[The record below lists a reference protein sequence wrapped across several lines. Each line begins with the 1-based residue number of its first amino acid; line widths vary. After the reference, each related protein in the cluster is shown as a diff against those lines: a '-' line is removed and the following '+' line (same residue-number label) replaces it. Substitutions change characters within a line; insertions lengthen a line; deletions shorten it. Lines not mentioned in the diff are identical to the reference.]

1 MLAGMPGFLEAIA
14 LLLPSDAGGR
24 AASVSPRDGSYR
36 PFALAA
42 ESRLRIKM
50 IEGPPLLAPGQSAR
64 VVVEVE
70 SGAIDALIPG
80 AELDLVEYDNI
91 PIGILTVL
99 RVMRQAV
106 AV

>member
-1 MLAGMPGFLEAIA
+1 MAYFLEALA

-24 AASVSPRDGSYR
+24 AAAVSPRDGSYR

-42 ESRLRIKM
+42 ESRLRIRM

-70 SGAIDALIPG
+70 SGTIETLLPG
-80 AELDLVEYDNI
+80 AELDLVELDDS

-99 RVMRQAV
+99 RVMRAAV

>member
-1 MLAGMPGFLEAIA
+1 MSHYIEAVA
-14 LLLPSDAGGR
+14 SLLPSDAGGR
-24 AASVSPRDGSYR
+24 ADFVSPRDGSYR

-42 ESRLRIKM
+42 GARLRIRM
-50 IEGPPLLAPGQSAR
+50 IEGPPLLAPGQAAR

-70 SGAIDALIPG
+70 SGEVESLMPG
-80 AELDLVEYDNI
+80 AELDLVEYDDA

-99 RVMRQAV
+99 RVMRAAV

>member
-1 MLAGMPGFLEAIA
+1 MSGFLEAVA

-24 AASVSPRDGSYR
+24 AGAVSPRDGSWR
-36 PFALAA
+36 PFARAA
-42 ESRLRIKM
+42 ESHLRIRM

-70 SGAIDALIPG
+70 SGAIDAIRAG
-80 AELDLVEYDNI
+80 EELDLLEFGDAPV
-91 PIGILTVL
+91 GILTVL
-99 RVMRQAV
+99 RVMRAAV

>member
-1 MLAGMPGFLEAIA
+1 MPGFLEAIA

-24 AASVSPRDGSYR
+24 AAAVSPRDGSYR
-36 PFALAA
+36 PFARAA
-42 ESRLRIKM
+42 ESRLRIRM

-70 SGAIDALIPG
+70 SGAIESLMAG
-80 AELDLVEYDNI
+80 AELDLVELDDA

-99 RVMRQAV
+99 RVMREAV

>member
-1 MLAGMPGFLEAIA
+1 MSGFLEAIA

-24 AASVSPRDGSYR
+24 AAAVSPRDGSYR
-36 PFALAA
+36 PFALAD
-42 ESRLRIKM
+42 ESRLRIRM

-70 SGAIDALIPG
+70 SGAIESLIPG
-80 AELDLVEYDNI
+80 VELDLLEFGDA

-99 RVMRQAV
+99 RVMREAV

>member
-1 MLAGMPGFLEAIA
+1 MTYIEALA

-24 AASVSPRDGSYR
+24 TTSVSPRDGSYR
-36 PFALAA
+36 PFALSA
-42 ESRLRIKM
+42 ESHLRIRM

-70 SGAIDALIPG
+70 SGTIESLTPG
-80 AELDLVEYDNI
+80 AELDLVELEGSA
-91 PIGILTVL
+91 IGILTVL
-99 RVMRQAV
+99 RVMREAV

>member
-1 MLAGMPGFLEAIA
+1 MVYFLEALA

-24 AASVSPRDGSYR
+24 AAAVSPRDGSYR

-42 ESRLRIKM
+42 ESRLRIRM

-70 SGAIDALIPG
+70 SGAIEALLPG
-80 AELDLVEYDNI
+80 AELDLVELDDS
-91 PIGILTVL
+91 PVGILTVL
-99 RVMRQAV
+99 RVMRAAV

>member
-1 MLAGMPGFLEAIA
+1 MSGFLEAIA

-24 AASVSPRDGSYR
+24 AAAVSPRDGSYR
-36 PFALAA
+36 PFARAE
-42 ESRLRIKM
+42 ESRLRIRM

-70 SGAIDALIPG
+70 SGAIESLIPG
-80 AELDLVEYDNI
+80 VELELLEFGDA

-99 RVMRQAV
+99 RVMREAV

>member
-1 MLAGMPGFLEAIA
+1 MPGFLEAIA
-14 LLLPSDAGGR
+14 MLLPSDAGGR
-24 AASVSPRDGSYR
+24 AAAVSPRDGSYR

-42 ESRLRIKM
+42 ESRLRIRM

-70 SGAIDALIPG
+70 SGAIESLIPG
-80 AELDLVEYDNI
+80 SELDLVEYDDA

-99 RVMRQAV
+99 RVMRAAV

>member
-1 MLAGMPGFLEAIA
+1 MAHFLEALA

-24 AASVSPRDGSYR
+24 AAAVSPRDGSYR

-42 ESRLRIKM
+42 ESRLRIRM

-70 SGAIDALIPG
+70 SGAIEALLPG
-80 AELDLVEYDNI
+80 AELDLVELDDS

-99 RVMRQAV
+99 RVMRAAV

>member
-1 MLAGMPGFLEAIA
+1 MPGFLEAIA

-36 PFALAA
+36 PFALTA
-42 ESRLRIKM
+42 ESRLRIRM

-70 SGAIDALIPG
+70 SGAIESLIPG
-80 AELDLVEYDNI
+80 VELDLVEYGDA

-99 RVMRQAV
+99 RVMRAAV

>member
-1 MLAGMPGFLEAIA
+1 MPGFLEAIA
-14 LLLPSDAGGR
+14 LLLPADAGGR
-24 AASVSPRDGSYR
+24 AAAVSPRDGSYR
-36 PFALAA
+36 PFARVD
-42 ESRLRIKM
+42 ESRLRIRM

-70 SGAIDALIPG
+70 SGAIESLIAG
-80 AELDLVEYDNI
+80 VELDLLEFGEA

-99 RVMRQAV
+99 RVMREAV

>member
-1 MLAGMPGFLEAIA
+1 MSYFLEAIA

-24 AASVSPRDGSYR
+24 AAAVSPRDGSYR

-42 ESRLRIKM
+42 EARLRVRM
-50 IEGPPLLAPGQSAR
+50 IEGPARLAPGQSAR

-70 SGAIDALIPG
+70 SGAIESLIPG
-80 AELDLVEYDNI
+80 AELDLVEYDDA

-99 RVMRQAV
+99 RVMRAAV

>member
-1 MLAGMPGFLEAIA
+1 MSYFLEAIA

-24 AASVSPRDGSYR
+24 AAAVSPRDGSYR

-42 ESRLRIKM
+42 ESRLRIRM

-70 SGAIDALIPG
+70 SGAIESLVPG
-80 AELDLVEYDNI
+80 TELDLVEHDDA

-99 RVMRQAV
+99 RVMRVAV

>member
-1 MLAGMPGFLEAIA
+1 MAYFLEALA

-24 AASVSPRDGSYR
+24 AAAVSPRDGSYR

-42 ESRLRIKM
+42 ESRLRIRM

-70 SGAIDALIPG
+70 SGAIEALLPG
-80 AELDLVEYDNI
+80 AELDLVELDDS
-91 PIGILTVL
+91 PVGILTVL
-99 RVMRQAV
+99 RVMRAAV

>member
-1 MLAGMPGFLEAIA
+1 MSYFLEAIA

-24 AASVSPRDGSYR
+24 AAAVSPRDGSYR

-42 ESRLRIKM
+42 ESRLRIRM

-70 SGAIDALIPG
+70 SGAIESLIPG
-80 AELDLVEYDNI
+80 TELDLVEHDDA

-99 RVMRQAV
+99 RVMRVAV

>member
-1 MLAGMPGFLEAIA
+1 MPNFLEAIA

-24 AASVSPRDGSYR
+24 AAAVSPRDGSYR

-42 ESRLRIKM
+42 ESRLRIRM

-70 SGAIDALIPG
+70 SGAIEALLPG
-80 AELDLVEYDNI
+80 AELDLVERDDS
-91 PIGILTVL
+91 PVGILTVL
-99 RVMRQAV
+99 RVMRAAV

>member
-1 MLAGMPGFLEAIA
+1 MAYFLEALA

-24 AASVSPRDGSYR
+24 AAAVSPRDGSYR

-42 ESRLRIKM
+42 ESRLRIRM

-70 SGAIDALIPG
+70 SGAIEALLPG
-80 AELDLVEYDNI
+80 AELDLVEPDDS
-91 PIGILTVL
+91 PVGILTVL
-99 RVMRQAV
+99 RVMRAAV

>member
-1 MLAGMPGFLEAIA
+1 MPSFLEAIA
-14 LLLPSDAGGR
+14 MLLPSDAGGR
-24 AASVSPRDGSYR
+24 AAAVSPRDGSYR

-42 ESRLRIKM
+42 ESRLRIRM

-70 SGAIDALIPG
+70 SGAIDSLIPG
-80 AELDLVEYDNI
+80 AELDLVEYDDA

-99 RVMRQAV
+99 RVMRAAV

>member
-1 MLAGMPGFLEAIA
+1 MPGFLEAIA

-24 AASVSPRDGSYR
+24 AAAVSPRDGSYR
-36 PFALAA
+36 PFARAA
-42 ESRLRIKM
+42 ESRLRIRM

-70 SGAIDALIPG
+70 SGAIESLIAG
-80 AELDLVEYDNI
+80 AELDLVEIDDA
-91 PIGILTVL
+91 PIGILTVH
-99 RVMRQAV
+99 RVMREAV